1 MNVTGDEGYVLEPVN
16 VDDVPGT
23 FTELIRSSDT
33 FALRVRGNGIV
44 KEQFRDGDLLLVQSN
59 PPAQEG
65 DTVLALVRG
74 ESTVKRL
81 HLQNGRIMLQP
92 TDERA
97 ASIEAEK
104 DVQIRGVVVAVI
116 RKY

>member
-1 MNVTGDEGYVLEPVN
+1 MKVTRDEGHVLEPVN
-16 VDDVPGT
+16 VADVPGA
-23 FTELIRSSDT
+23 FTELIRSPDT

-44 KEQFRDGDLLLVQSN
+44 EEQIRDGDLLLVQSN

-74 ESTVKRL
+74 ESTVKKL
-81 HLQNGRIMLQP
+81 HLQNGRILLQP
-92 TDERA
+92 THERA
-97 ASIEAEK
+97 APIEPEE

-116 RKY
+116 RKF